1 MFLRLNKNWIPVG
14 SWVFLSLWVL
24 GCTLHAPRNTIAI
37 LDELSPPNFSINPPE
52 ITIKAGEEV
61 TWSNHT
67 NAVIELSVWTAEGQD
82 RPGLLRQLGSK
93 MGLGSENQ
101 TGVVESDERI
111 KKLEEA
117 LKNQQQTIEEMKTQL
132 QSVPEQQQALT
143 DKLQS
148 LEEKLKEQE
157 AQLAELK
164 TGSSPAPKPVQ
175 LPDVPGFINSFTTVR
190 VKFDK
195 PGQYTFILFQHSPNR
210 RSSKLQGS
218 LLVLP

>member
-1 MFLRLNKNWIPVG
+1 MFLPFNRNWISFG
-14 SWVFLSLWVL
+14 TFIFLSLWVL
-24 GCTLHAPRNTIAI
+24 GCTLHTPRNTVAI

-67 NAVIELSVWTAEGQD
+67 NTVIELSVWTADGQE
-82 RPGLLRQLGSK
+82 PGLFQKLGSK
-93 MGLGSENQ
+93 IGLGSENQ
-101 TGVVESDERI
+101 KGVAESDERI
-111 KKLEEA
+111 KKLEET
-117 LKNQQQTIEEMKTQL
+117 LKNQQQAIEEMKAQL
-132 QSVPEQQQALT
+132 QSGPEQPALT
-143 DKLQS
+143 DKLQL

-164 TGSSPAPKPVQ
+164 SGPSPAPRPVQ
-175 LPDVPGFINSFTTVR
+175 LPNIPGFINSFAAVR
-190 VKFDK
+190 VKFDA
-195 PGQYTFILFQHSPNR
+195 PGQYTFTLFQHSPNR